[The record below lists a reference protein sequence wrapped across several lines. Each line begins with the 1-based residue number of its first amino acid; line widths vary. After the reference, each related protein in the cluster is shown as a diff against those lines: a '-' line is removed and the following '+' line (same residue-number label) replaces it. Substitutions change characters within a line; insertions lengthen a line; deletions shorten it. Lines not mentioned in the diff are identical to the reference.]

1 MAKQSSGK
9 KKYKAVDAVRFKESF
24 NITVPFYHS
33 LSKGDAVSLNP
44 GDKHTMNWLANNFLK
59 EVK

>member
-24 NITVPFYHS
+24 NDTVPCHQK
-33 LSKGDAVSLNP
+33 LSKGEGVELDP
-44 GDKHTMNWLANNFLK
+44 GDKHTMNWLANNFVK